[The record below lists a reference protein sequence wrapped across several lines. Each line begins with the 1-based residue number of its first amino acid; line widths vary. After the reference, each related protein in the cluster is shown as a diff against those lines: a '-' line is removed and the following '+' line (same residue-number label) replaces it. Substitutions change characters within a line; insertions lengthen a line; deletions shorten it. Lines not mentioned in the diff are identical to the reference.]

1 MQTVLA
7 HCRPP
12 GTLSNTRRATT
23 EEQEVNDLNSRQ
35 AIKPK
40 RGRASSQVTRLVQR
54 IRALVAEQRILET
67 NGCTD
72 RVEALDAEIDRLKS
86 SLASAVRRELSET
99 AAIAS
104 SP

>member
-1 MQTVLA
+1 MHTVLA
-7 HCRPP
+7 HCHPP
-12 GTLSNTRRATT
+12 GRLSDTRRATT
-23 EEQEVNDLNSRQ
+23 EEQQVNDLNSPQ

-67 NGCTD
+67 KGCTD

-99 AAIAS
+99 AA
-104 SP
+104 

>member
-1 MQTVLA
+1 M
-7 HCRPP
+7 
-12 GTLSNTRRATT
+12 
-23 EEQEVNDLNSRQ
+23 NDLNSPQ

-67 NGCTD
+67 KGCTD

-99 AAIAS
+99 GAIAS